1 MDNSE
6 FEENIPTWI
15 NHFEN
20 QAKSGI
26 SRRSSFNN
34 RIIVVH
40 DKKQTKN
47 NDKET
52 VDNSKLKEKIPDI
65 VSPVQQV
72 VEQAEEDLRREEE
85 EEEENTT
92 HRKNKDRKYI
102 LKRKRTIKG
111 KLSAKKFKDIF
122 SINK

>member
-20 QAKSGI
+20 QAKVGI

-34 RIIVVH
+34 KIIVVH
-40 DKKQTKN
+40 DKKKIKN
-47 NDKET
+47 ND
-52 VDNSKLKEKIPDI
+52 NSKVKEKIPDI

-72 VEQAEEDLRREEE
+72 IEQAEEDLRREEKE
-85 EEEENTT
+85 EEEE
-92 HRKNKDRKYI
+92 KDTVHSKYKEKKAT

-122 SINK
+122 SKNK